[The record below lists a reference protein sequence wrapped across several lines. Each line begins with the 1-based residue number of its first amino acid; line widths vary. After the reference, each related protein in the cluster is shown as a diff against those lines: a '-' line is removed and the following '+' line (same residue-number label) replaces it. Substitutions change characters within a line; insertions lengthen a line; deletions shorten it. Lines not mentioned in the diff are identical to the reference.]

1 MKLEEH
7 HHLNERKTEEKSLPL
22 PRIERESRV
31 PKKLLVPPP
40 SFYQIG
46 ELVGALPIAGLKLKC
61 VPDNAT
67 VFPSTNCTSTSSLKT
82 QNLRNCHPFKVEVR
96 WQIMLSQSIPCRTAD
111 SLPLI
116 FVRSSWRTSLMTCPR
131 VQRGIAFALPSPRH
145 NNNLL
150 FRSAPRQSSPNH
162 RAEIQLR
169 TRNRLMKCF
178 VTKNQEEYFWDLLTS
193 EDMRKRNR
201 SLTWIATISCGAL
214 WLSSAQMA
222 FSSEGIRDNMVYEV
236 SELFELGIQ
245 LTYLLLLL
253 GLLGFGT
260 FYVIRQVLVRREL
273 DLSAKELQEQ
283 VRSGDASATE
293 LFELGAVMLRR
304 KFYPAAT
311 KYLLQAIEKWDGDDQ
326 DLAQVYNAL
335 GVTYVRD
342 EKLDKG
348 IIQFEKAVKLQPG
361 YVTAWNNLGD
371 AYEKKKDFKSALK
384 AFEEV
389 LLFDPN
395 NKMARPRRDALRESV
410 KLYKGVPVKSKK
422 R

>member
-1 MKLEEH
+1 
-7 HHLNERKTEEKSLPL
+7 
-22 PRIERESRV
+22 
-31 PKKLLVPPP
+31 
-40 SFYQIG
+40 
-46 ELVGALPIAGLKLKC
+46 
-61 VPDNAT
+61 
-67 VFPSTNCTSTSSLKT
+67 
-82 QNLRNCHPFKVEVR
+82 
-96 WQIMLSQSIPCRTAD
+96 MLSQSIPCRTAD

-131 VQRGIAFALPSPRH
+131 VQRGIAFALPRH
-145 NNNLL
+145 NDNLS

-162 RAEIQLR
+162 RVEIQLR
-169 TRNRLMKCF
+169 TRKRLMKCF
-178 VTKNQEEYFWDLLTS
+178 VTKNQEER
-193 EDMRKRNR
+193 RKLKKVWYLVALRAFKILR
-201 SLTWIATISCGAL
+201 SLTWIATISFGAL